1 MARRVHA
8 PLSKIGYGPAGAARR
23 RRGFREERVRPV
35 KVLLVED
42 DEVDRL
48 AVRRAFAKHG
58 VANEIVEA
66 MNGREALEALRG
78 GAGRAPLER
87 PYVILLDLNMPVMN
101 GVEFLDALRADPA
114 LSDAVVFVLSTSRS
128 AGDVTEAH
136 RRNVAGYIAKSNA
149 GDGFREAVRL
159 LESYWRLV
167 ELPESFGARLA

>member
-1 MARRVHA
+1 M
-8 PLSKIGYGPAGAARR
+8 
-23 RRGFREERVRPV
+23 RPV

-48 AVRRAFAKHG
+48 AVRRAFAKQG
-58 VANEIVEA
+58 VANEIIDAV
-66 MNGREALEALRG
+66 NGLEALEVLRG
-78 GAGRAPLER
+78 GPDRGPLQR

-101 GVEFLDALRADPA
+101 GIEFLDAIRADPA
-114 LSDAVVFVLSTSRS
+114 LTDAVVFVLSTSRS
-128 AGDVTEAH
+128 TTDICDGY